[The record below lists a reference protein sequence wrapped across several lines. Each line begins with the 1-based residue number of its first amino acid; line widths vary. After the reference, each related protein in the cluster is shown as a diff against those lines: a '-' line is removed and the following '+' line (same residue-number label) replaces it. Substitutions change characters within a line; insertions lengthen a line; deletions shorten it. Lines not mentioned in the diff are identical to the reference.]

1 MSRIGKLR
9 KYQIEALK
17 AIEDELIVNNA
28 SKCLVKMFCGTG
40 KSAIMRNFQAS
51 QDVNLIVYIF
61 PSLSL
66 ISQFTHDYLKK
77 EETPILKISSDDNS
91 TTEPYIIQNFLSKL
105 SNKIIC
111 VTYQS
116 FATLI
121 ENLNGLIIDV
131 CIFDEAHHA
140 VGQTYKQLIF
150 KDCEHSNKQIFFTAT
165 PKNANGIVMY
175 EKDLISDCGKMVYDY
190 TYYRGITEEYLNPF
204 EIRLDFYTENN
215 NHSIYESI
223 CRSILASGNN
233 RVLTFHSDVNT
244 DRDTSVN
251 NFVNQLDL
259 DRAFNKILNEEFSD
273 KIGFYTKVKIVG
285 LSSEI
290 ISTCPQCL
298 EKIKKSTHRQVA
310 KSCCRYNILENFDK
324 TKDNEILIIS
334 SCETIGEGIDTKN
347 ANMCVF
353 VDPKSSYVSIMQNI
367 GRIVRKNG
375 DRPSSTILIPCWV
388 DREKYLNCNGDK
400 EKCDEA
406 IREDLGTQGNF
417 NNILNVMSALR
428 QEDEELYDICLH
440 YQDTYSPQEIQ
451 TNLEKQGF
459 TIKELVG
466 EGNLIENVEYLLD
479 EELDYENYEDLTDE
493 EILLQIAS
501 EHGVNIEVHT
511 NSLEMPIEKYIL
523 SNELED
529 EESDDSTKTIRLYKT
544 IDEETEEIVYS
555 PIVEKKDESEKKQSV
570 KPVSALDRNKRM
582 NVKVHT
588 NPDIKVLWNIS
599 SDFYGIK
606 DVCSCVMDCE
616 VIRVDPMEIAQQIV
630 ERANLREVNGKKLL
644 PKRRCCNKNK
654 IYTEEQL
661 QENEDANELGR
672 WKQTLNKK
680 NKTQLYNEIFNYL
693 DKNLPEWR
701 NNVEEKSIKQAIE
714 IVERAKIREENREN
728 LLPKYYYTKNK
739 KYTEEQLQENKDCIK
754 LGHWKQGLKGK
765 GFRKCYDEVINYL
778 DDNLSEWRDGI
789 NLKRKAIK
797 QAIKIVERAKIRERN
812 GENLLPKCCCR
823 DKNKKYTEEELQ
835 ENKDYSKLQGW
846 KQDLKGMGTTKCY
859 DEVCDYLDE
868 NLLGWRNEINLEKKA
883 MKQAIK
889 IVERA
894 KIREKNGENVL
905 PKLHYD
911 ENKKYTEEQLQEN
924 KDYSKLGCWKQYL
937 KGKGGNK
944 CYDEVRNYLDMN
956 LPEWRDDIRTE
967 CKLKEN
973 AIKQAI
979 EIVKKAKIRELNG
992 ENILPKSCCYD
1003 KNKKY
1008 TETQLQEHKD
1018 SQKLKDWKKSL
1029 GEKNGKICY
1038 DEVLNYLDMNLPE
1051 WKDKLNEKAIK
1062 QAIEIVERA
1071 KIRKENGKDL
1081 LPKNCCNNKNKKY
1094 TEEQLQ
1100 EHKDSQK
1107 LYCWRESLKGKGKH
1121 KCHDEVS
1128 NYLDKNLLGWRDDCE
1143 WNKKF
1148 YNLKIFIK
1156 KNNVRPNKRSEN
1168 EIEKNLGHFIL
1179 NQNMN
1184 YKTKTQSMKDLEKY
1198 KLWTKFLIDNK
1209 DILNLKEDIIDYSV
1223 DIEDLEENL
1232 KEIDE
1237 EESEDEEEEIHFTKK
1252 PKVIE
1257 KEIKKEIKEKSEDEE
1272 EIHFT
1277 RKSAKL
1283 QRQKIWIRNNEE
1295 KNNEENTRQPT
1306 TNTTKKE
1313 RTECELTKYHRKFI
1327 TMCSDN
1333 LAQHFHSNRDEFIE
1347 YHRIRDENLET
1358 FEQNDRPHERIIAE
1372 LNKIKTKRQKLV
1384 VDMGCGL
1391 AKIAEYFKNDRRF
1404 EFVNYDHVSSGENI
1418 IECDI
1423 KNMPLEEYSIE
1434 ICIMSMA
1441 LWGSNCEEYI
1451 REAHRVLETG
1461 GKLYI
1466 IDSTKR
1472 WSETDENGAIAEGTE
1487 GEKLKNILIENK
1499 FQIIN
1504 CNVDKW
1510 CFFVCEKI

>member
-17 AIEDELIVNNA
+17 SIEDELIVNNA
-28 SKCLVKMFCGTG
+28 RKCLVKMFCGTG

-51 QDVNLIVYIF
+51 QDVNLIVYVF

-140 VGQTYKQLIF
+140 VGQTYQQLIF

-175 EKDLISDCGKMVYDY
+175 EKDVIGDCGKMVYDY

-204 EIRLDFYTENN
+204 EIRLDFYTEHN

-298 EKIKKSTHRQVA
+298 EKIKKSTHRPVV

-375 DRPSSTILIPCWV
+375 ERPLSTILIPCWV

-406 IREDLGTQGNF
+406 IREDLGAQGNF
-417 NNILNVMSALR
+417 NQILNVMSALR

-440 YQDTYSPQEIQ
+440 YPDTYSPQEIQ

-459 TIKELVG
+459 TIKESVG
-466 EGNLIENVEYLLD
+466 EGNLIENIEYLLD
-479 EELDYENYEDLTDE
+479 EEIDYENYEDLDDE
-493 EILLQIAS
+493 ETLLQIA
-501 EHGVNIEVHT
+501 EDYGVNVEVHT
-511 NSLEMPIEKYIL
+511 NSLEMQIEKYI
-523 SNELED
+523 SSKISED
-529 EESDDSTKTIRLYKT
+529 EDLDKEEKKTIRLYKT
-544 IDEETEEIVYS
+544 IDEETEEPIYS
-555 PIVEKKDESEKKQSV
+555 PIVEKKGESEKKQSV
-570 KPVSALDRNKRM
+570 KPVSAPDRSKRM
-582 NVKVHT
+582 NMKVHT

-599 SDFYGIK
+599 SDFDGIK
-606 DVCSCVMDCE
+606 DVCSCVMECE

-630 ERANLREVNGKKLL
+630 ERAKLREENGGNLI
-644 PKRRCCNKNK
+644 PKFCCENKNK
-654 IYTEEQL
+654 TYTEEKL
-661 QENEDANELGR
+661 QEHKDAVKLGR
-672 WKQTLNKK
+672 WKQALKGKGNGIKCSDK
-680 NKTQLYNEIFNYL
+680 VRDYL
-693 DKNLPEWR
+693 DENLKGWRDEINLEEIAMKN
-701 NNVEEKSIKQAIE
+701 AIE
-714 IVERAKIREENREN
+714 IVERAKLRKENGGN
-728 LLPKYYYTKNK
+728 LIPKFCSHNKNK
-739 KYTEEQLQENKDCIK
+739 TYTEEKLKQNKDSQK
-754 LGHWKQGLKGK
+754 LRNWKQALKGK
-765 GFRKCYDEVINYL
+765 GKGKCSDEVRDYL
-778 DDNLSEWRDGI
+778 DENLEGWRDDLEEIAMKNAIEIVERARLREENGGNLIPKFCSRNKNKTYTEEKLQEQKDSQKLGRWKQALKGKGNGI
-789 NLKRKAIK
+789 KCSDKVRDYLDENLKGWRDDLEEIAMKNVIE
-797 QAIKIVERAKIRERN
+797 IVERAKLREEN
-812 GENLLPKCCCR
+812 GGDLIPKSCCEN
-823 DKNKKYTEEELQ
+823 KNKTYTEEKLQ
-835 ENKDYSKLQGW
+835 EHKDAVKLGNWKRELKGKGKGKCSDEVRDYLDENLEGWRDEMNLEEIAMKNAIEIVERARLRELNGRNLIPKNYRQNKNKTYTEEKLQEYKDAQKLGCWKKALKGKGNRTKCSDKVRDYLDENLEGWRDDLEEIAMKNAIEIVERAKLREENGGDLIPKSCCENKNKTYTEEKLQEHKDAVKLGCW
-846 KQDLKGMGTTKCY
+846 KQALKGKGNRKCS

-868 NLLGWRNEINLEKKA
+868 NLKGWRIIDKKSDKISNEESEEELE
-883 MKQAIK
+883 
-889 IVERA
+889 
-894 KIREKNGENVL
+894 
-905 PKLHYD
+905 
-911 ENKKYTEEQLQEN
+911 EEL
-924 KDYSKLGCWKQYL
+924 C
-937 KGKGGNK
+937 
-944 CYDEVRNYLDMN
+944 LDDFEIEE
-956 LPEWRDDIRTE
+956 LEPEPE
-967 CKLKEN
+967 P
-973 AIKQAI
+973 
-979 EIVKKAKIRELNG
+979 IVKK
-992 ENILPKSCCYD
+992 
-1003 KNKKY
+1003 
-1008 TETQLQEHKD
+1008 
-1018 SQKLKDWKKSL
+1018 
-1029 GEKNGKICY
+1029 
-1038 DEVLNYLDMNLPE
+1038 
-1051 WKDKLNEKAIK
+1051 
-1062 QAIEIVERA
+1062 
-1071 KIRKENGKDL
+1071 
-1081 LPKNCCNNKNKKY
+1081 
-1094 TEEQLQ
+1094 
-1100 EHKDSQK
+1100 
-1107 LYCWRESLKGKGKH
+1107 
-1121 KCHDEVS
+1121 
-1128 NYLDKNLLGWRDDCE
+1128 
-1143 WNKKF
+1143 
-1148 YNLKIFIK
+1148 
-1156 KNNVRPNKRSEN
+1156 
-1168 EIEKNLGHFIL
+1168 
-1179 NQNMN
+1179 
-1184 YKTKTQSMKDLEKY
+1184 
-1198 KLWTKFLIDNK
+1198 
-1209 DILNLKEDIIDYSV
+1209 
-1223 DIEDLEENL
+1223 
-1232 KEIDE
+1232 
-1237 EESEDEEEEIHFTKK
+1237 
-1252 PKVIE
+1252 
-1257 KEIKKEIKEKSEDEE
+1257 
-1272 EIHFT
+1272 
-1277 RKSAKL
+1277 SATL
-1283 QRQKIWIRNNEE
+1283 QRQKVWQTKNE
-1295 KNNEENTRQPT
+1295 EENTQQPT
-1306 TNTTKKE
+1306 INTF

-1327 TMCSDN
+1327 TMRSDN
-1333 LAQHFHSNRDEFIE
+1333 LAQHFRSNRDEFIE

-1358 FEQNDRPHERIIAE
+1358 FEQHDRPHERIITE
-1372 LNKIKTKRQKLV
+1372 LNKIKTKRQKIV

-1391 AKIAEYFKNDRRF
+1391 AKIAEHFKNDRRF
-1404 EFVNYDHVSSGENI
+1404 QFINYDHVSTKENI

-1423 KNMPLEEYSIE
+1423 SEMPLEDDSIE
-1434 ICIMSMA
+1434 ICIMSFA

-1451 REAHRVLETG
+1451 TEAHRVLESG

-1472 WSETDENGAIAEGTE
+1472 WSDENKETGIIEEGTE
-1487 GEKLKNILIENK
+1487 GNRLKNILVEK
-1499 FQIIN
+1499 SFQIIN
-1504 CNVDKW
+1504 CNIDKW